1 MKVLFAGS
9 PESSAQILKFL
20 HLDGFEIVGVISQ
33 PDKRSKRGKNKDPS
47 SVSAEASKLNLSVY
61 KPEQLDKS
69 FQNEIKDLEFDFLV
83 VSAYG
88 KILPEWL
95 LDKARVAPIN
105 IHFSLLPKYRG
116 ASPIQSAILDNESK
130 TGISIM
136 EMTNGLDEGPV
147 YSFYEHEIL
156 ISDSKIDLEEKLV
169 VLCTQNLGKDLRDIY
184 SKNITPVPQRNDEA
198 SYCKKIDKLSGLIN
212 FSTESAEMI
221 FQKYKAFFG
230 WPGIY
235 FMKNNIVINIH
246 GLREFDESECS
257 PMDKQFKFIKNGLAV
272 KTIDKTIVITHL
284 QFPGKRIISSSD
296 AANSYSNFFQE

>member
-1 MKVLFAGS
+1 
-9 PESSAQILKFL
+9 
-20 HLDGFEIVGVISQ
+20 
-33 PDKRSKRGKNKDPS
+33 
-47 SVSAEASKLNLSVY
+47 
-61 KPEQLDKS
+61 
-69 FQNEIKDLEFDFLV
+69 
-83 VSAYG
+83 
-88 KILPEWL
+88 
-95 LDKARVAPIN
+95 
-105 IHFSLLPKYRG
+105 
-116 ASPIQSAILDNESK
+116 
-130 TGISIM
+130 M
-136 EMTNGLDEGPV
+136 EMTEGLDEGPV

-156 ISDSKIDLEEKLV
+156 ISDSKIDLEEKLA

-221 FQKYKAFFG
+221 FQKYKAFYG

-235 FMKNNIVINIH
+235 FIKNNIVINIH
-246 GLREFDESECS
+246 GLREFDERDFSH
-257 PMDKQFKFIKNGLAV
+257 MDKQFKFIKNGLAV

>member
-9 PESSAQILKFL
+9 PASSAQILKFL
-20 HLDGFEIVGVISQ
+20 YLDGFKIVGVISQ

-61 KPEQLDKS
+61 KPEKLDKS
-69 FQNEIKDLEFDFLV
+69 FQNEIKDLEFDFLI

-95 LDKARVAPIN
+95 LDKARVASIN

-147 YSFYEHEIL
+147 YSSYEHEIL

-169 VLCTQNLGKDLRDIY
+169 ALCTQNLGKDLRDIY

-198 SYCKKIDKLSGLIN
+198 SYCKKIGKLSGLIN
-212 FSTESAEMI
+212 FSAESAEMI

-235 FMKNNIVINIH
+235 FIKNNIVINIH
-246 GLREFDESECS
+246 GLREFDKNEFSH
-257 PMDKQFKFIKNGLAV
+257 MDKQFKFIKNGLAV

>member
-9 PESSAQILKFL
+9 PASSAQVLKFL
-20 HLDGFEIVGVISQ
+20 YLDGFKIVGVISQ
-33 PDKRSKRGKNKDPS
+33 PDKRSKRGKDKDPS

-61 KPEQLDKS
+61 KPERLDKS
-69 FQNEIKDLEFDFLV
+69 FQNEIKDLDFDFLV

-147 YSFYEHEIL
+147 YSSYEHEIL

-212 FSTESAEMI
+212 FSAESAEMI

-235 FMKNNIVINIH
+235 FIKNNIVINIH
-246 GLREFDESECS
+246 GLREFDKSEYS
-257 PMDKQFKFIKNGLAV
+257 HMDKQFKFIKNGLAV

-284 QFPGKRIISSSD
+284 EFPGKRIISSSD
-296 AANSYSNFFQE
+296 AANSYSKFFQE

>member
-9 PESSAQILKFL
+9 PASSAQILKFL
-20 HLDGFEIVGVISQ
+20 YLDGFKIVGVISQ

-61 KPEQLDKS
+61 KPEKLDKS
-69 FQNEIKDLEFDFLV
+69 FQNEIKDLEFDFLI

-147 YSFYEHEIL
+147 YSSYEYEIL

-272 KTIDKTIVITHL
+272 KTIDKSIVITHL

>member
-9 PESSAQILKFL
+9 PASSAQILKFL
-20 HLDGFEIVGVISQ
+20 YLDGFKIVGVISQ
-33 PDKRSKRGKNKDPS
+33 PDKRSKRGKDKDPS

-61 KPEQLDKS
+61 KPERLDKS

-116 ASPIQSAILDNESK
+116 ASPIHSAILDNESK

-147 YSFYEHEIL
+147 YSSYEHEIL

-184 SKNITPVPQRNDEA
+184 SKTITPVPQKNDEA
-198 SYCKKIDKLSGLIN
+198 TYCKKIDKLSGLIN

-235 FMKNNIVINIH
+235 FIKNNIVINIH
-246 GLREFDESECS
+246 GLRGFDKNECS
-257 PMDKQFKFIKNGLAV
+257 HMDRQFKFIKNGLAV

>member
-9 PESSAQILKFL
+9 PASSAQILKFL

-61 KPEQLDKS
+61 KPEKLDKS
-69 FQNEIKDLEFDFLV
+69 FQNEIKDLEFDFLI

-95 LDKARVAPIN
+95 LDKARVASIN

-147 YSFYEHEIL
+147 YSSYEHEIL

-169 VLCTQNLGKDLRDIY
+169 ALCTQNLGKDLRDIY

-198 SYCKKIDKLSGLIN
+198 SYCKKIGKLSGLIN
-212 FSTESAEMI
+212 FSAESAEMI

-235 FMKNNIVINIH
+235 FIKNNIVINIH
-246 GLREFDESECS
+246 GLREFDKNEFSH
-257 PMDKQFKFIKNGLAV
+257 MDKQFKFIKNGLAV

>member
-9 PESSAQILKFL
+9 PASSAQILKFL
-20 HLDGFEIVGVISQ
+20 YLDGFKIVGVISQ
-33 PDKRSKRGKNKDPS
+33 PDKRSKRGKDKDPS

-61 KPEQLDKS
+61 KPERLDKS

-116 ASPIQSAILDNESK
+116 ASPIHSAILDNESK

-147 YSFYEHEIL
+147 YSSYEHEIL

-184 SKNITPVPQRNDEA
+184 SKTITPVPQKNDEA
-198 SYCKKIDKLSGLIN
+198 TYCKKIDKLSGLIN
-212 FSTESAEMI
+212 FSAESAEMI

-235 FMKNNIVINIH
+235 FIKNNIVINIH
-246 GLREFDESECS
+246 GLRGFDKNECS
-257 PMDKQFKFIKNGLAV
+257 HMDRQFKFIKNGLAV

-296 AANSYSNFFQE
+296 AANSYSKFFQE

>member
-9 PESSAQILKFL
+9 PASSAQILKFL
-20 HLDGFEIVGVISQ
+20 YLDGFKIVGVISQ
-33 PDKRSKRGKNKDPS
+33 PDKRSKRGKDKDPS

-61 KPEQLDKS
+61 KPERLDKS
-69 FQNEIKDLEFDFLV
+69 FQNEIKNLEFDFLV

-116 ASPIQSAILDNESK
+116 ASPIHSAILDNESK

-147 YSFYEHEIL
+147 YSSYEHEIL

-184 SKNITPVPQRNDEA
+184 SKTITPVPQKNDEA
-198 SYCKKIDKLSGLIN
+198 TYCKKIDKLSGLIN

-235 FMKNNIVINIH
+235 FIKNNIVINIH
-246 GLREFDESECS
+246 GLRGFDKNECS
-257 PMDKQFKFIKNGLAV
+257 HMDRQFKFIKNGLAV

-296 AANSYSNFFQE
+296 AANSYSKFFQE

>member
-9 PESSAQILKFL
+9 PASSAQILKFL
-20 HLDGFEIVGVISQ
+20 YLDGFKIVGVISQ
-33 PDKRSKRGKNKDPS
+33 PDKRSKRGKDKDPS

-61 KPEQLDKS
+61 KPERLDKS
-69 FQNEIKDLEFDFLV
+69 FQNEIKDLDFDFLV

-95 LDKARVAPIN
+95 LDKARIAPIN

-147 YSFYEHEIL
+147 YSSYEYEIL

-184 SKNITPVPQRNDEA
+184 SKNITPVPQRNDDA

-235 FMKNNIVINIH
+235 FIKNNIVINIH

-272 KTIDKTIVITHL
+272 KTIDKSIVITHL

>member
-9 PESSAQILKFL
+9 PASSAQILKFL
-20 HLDGFEIVGVISQ
+20 YLDGFKIVGVISQ
-33 PDKRSKRGKNKDPS
+33 PDKRSKRGKDKDPS

-61 KPEQLDKS
+61 KPEQLDIS
-69 FQNEIKDLEFDFLV
+69 FQNEIKDLEFDFLI

-116 ASPIQSAILDNESK
+116 ASPIHSAILDNESK

-147 YSFYEHEIL
+147 YSSYEHEIL

-184 SKNITPVPQRNDEA
+184 SKTITPVPQKNDEA
-198 SYCKKIDKLSGLIN
+198 TYCKKIDKLSGLIN

-235 FMKNNIVINIH
+235 FIKNNIVINIH
-246 GLREFDESECS
+246 GLRGFDKNECS
-257 PMDKQFKFIKNGLAV
+257 HMDRQFKFIKNGLAV

>member
-9 PESSAQILKFL
+9 PASSAQILKFL
-20 HLDGFEIVGVISQ
+20 YRDGFKIVGVISQ
-33 PDKRSKRGKNKDPS
+33 PDKRSKRGKDKDPS
-47 SVSAEASKLNLSVY
+47 RVSAEASKLNLSVY
-61 KPEQLDKS
+61 KPERLDKS

-95 LDKARVAPIN
+95 LDKARIAPIN

-156 ISDSKIDLEEKLV
+156 ISESKIDLEEKLV

-184 SKNITPVPQRNDEA
+184 SKNIAPVPQRNDEA

-212 FSTESAEMI
+212 FSAESAEMI

-235 FMKNNIVINIH
+235 FIKNNIVINIH

-272 KTIDKTIVITHL
+272 KTIDKSIVITHL

>member
-20 HLDGFEIVGVISQ
+20 YLDGFKIVGVISQ
-33 PDKRSKRGKNKDPS
+33 PDKRSKRGKDKDPS

-61 KPEQLDKS
+61 KPERLDKS

-95 LDKARVAPIN
+95 LDKARVSPIN

-116 ASPIQSAILDNESK
+116 ASPNQSAILDNESK

-136 EMTNGLDEGPV
+136 EMTKGLDEGPV

-212 FSTESAEMI
+212 FSAESAEMI

-235 FMKNNIVINIH
+235 FIKNNIVINIH
-246 GLREFDESECS
+246 GLREFDKSECS
-257 PMDKQFKFIKNGLAV
+257 HMDKKFKFIKNGLAV

>member
-9 PESSAQILKFL
+9 PASSAQILKFL
-20 HLDGFEIVGVISQ
+20 YLDGFKIVGVISQ
-33 PDKRSKRGKNKDPS
+33 PDKRSKRGKDKDPS

-61 KPEQLDKS
+61 KPERLDKS
-69 FQNEIKDLEFDFLV
+69 FQNEIKDLDFDFLV

-95 LDKARVAPIN
+95 LDKARIAPIN

-147 YSFYEHEIL
+147 YSSYEHEIL
-156 ISDSKIDLEEKLV
+156 ISDSKIDLEEKLA

-184 SKNITPVPQRNDEA
+184 SKKIAPVPQRNDEA

-235 FMKNNIVINIH
+235 FIKNNIVINIH
-246 GLREFDESECS
+246 GLREFDERDFSH
-257 PMDKQFKFIKNGLAV
+257 MDKQFKFIKNGLAV

>member
-20 HLDGFEIVGVISQ
+20 YLDGFKIVGVISQ
-33 PDKRSKRGKNKDPS
+33 PDKRSKRGKDKDPS

-61 KPEQLDKS
+61 KPEQLDIS

-147 YSFYEHEIL
+147 YSSYEHEIL

-184 SKNITPVPQRNDEA
+184 SKTITPVPQKNDEA
-198 SYCKKIDKLSGLIN
+198 TYCKKIDKLSGLIN

-235 FMKNNIVINIH
+235 FIKNNIVINIH
-246 GLREFDESECS
+246 GLRGFDKNECS
-257 PMDKQFKFIKNGLAV
+257 HMDRQFKFIKNGLAV

>member
-9 PESSAQILKFL
+9 PASSAQILKFL

-61 KPEQLDKS
+61 KPERLDKS
-69 FQNEIKDLEFDFLV
+69 FQNEIKNLEFDFLV

-147 YSFYEHEIL
+147 YSSYEHEIL

-169 VLCTQNLGKDLRDIY
+169 ALCTQNLGKDLRDIY

-198 SYCKKIDKLSGLIN
+198 SYCKKIGKLSGLIN
-212 FSTESAEMI
+212 FSAESAEMI

-235 FMKNNIVINIH
+235 FIKNNIVINIH
-246 GLREFDESECS
+246 GLREFDKNEFSH
-257 PMDKQFKFIKNGLAV
+257 MDKQFKFIKNGLAV